1 LADILPANGMSS
13 MWTSKLGNK
22 YPREQI
28 DKLDNEHHRVL
39 QQLRK
44 KPANAICADCG
55 ENETTWA
62 SVSLGVFVCVH
73 CADVHRAVGT
83 HISKIKG
90 CSGTY
95 LWGPDEISRMQQ
107 LGNAAVRAQLGRI
120 NDECRP
126 EKSAT
131 KEERVALCRK
141 KYEDRNVNVGE
152 SRHSSNRSQF
162 APASVQVQIVGGLPW
177 SELAKTDD
185 FLKDIEAGH
194 PDTVVGEGQQ
204 GSTSRVAQDGQ
215 PFAQSESI
223 KSAQGLKRHCSSV
236 PPVVASARDVFTT
249 KCVPTSRSRVLTVLD
264 SSFDDF
270 FKGLEDAHSD
280 ASQSLVDPSK
290 RESADF
296 HLFDASTTVSDDQ
309 SDLISERWCLVGEEP
324 SAVSMRLKDGAP
336 QEVQV
341 ELLPGNLTQ
350 MWDAFGEW

>member
-141 KYEDRNVNVGE
+141 KYEDRSFNVE
-152 SRHSSNRSQF
+152 DSREGPSSSAIVEDSRRRSDIPVVVSNLAATSVSACSAGAS
-162 APASVQVQIVGGLPW
+162 APSQW
-177 SELAKTDD
+177 LAKTAPEPSLFDELFKD
-185 FLKDIEAGH
+185 FDAEQHDSCFAGG
-194 PDTVVGEGQQ
+194 P
-204 GSTSRVAQDGQ
+204 STSVLLDQSFAIITQ
-215 PFAQSESI
+215 PTST
-223 KSAQGLKRHCSSV
+223 KSAQRS
-236 PPVVASARDVFTT
+236 TT
-249 KCVPTSRSRVLTVLD
+249 P
-264 SSFDDF
+264 
-270 FKGLEDAHSD
+270 
-280 ASQSLVDPSK
+280 
-290 RESADF
+290 
-296 HLFDASTTVSDDQ
+296 DASTTASEDDFSCFLDQCLSSDP
-309 SDLISERWCLVGEEP
+309 LALPERHVANVG
-324 SAVSMRLKDGAP
+324 GC
-336 QEVQV
+336 QV
-341 ELLPGNLTQ
+341 RSLERAADIAQ
-350 MWDAFGEW
+350 IWEDFGSW